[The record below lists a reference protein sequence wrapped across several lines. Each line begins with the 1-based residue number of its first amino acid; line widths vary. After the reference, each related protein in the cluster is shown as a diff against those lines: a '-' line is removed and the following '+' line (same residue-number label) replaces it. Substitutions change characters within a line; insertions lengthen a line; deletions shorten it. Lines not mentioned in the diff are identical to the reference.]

1 MSAFCFRAVV
11 NQSGNFMLLHDVGLT
26 LSYSFSE
33 QSKGYSNK
41 KIQCKPKCR
50 FQLALFLF

>member
-1 MSAFCFRAVV
+1 MSAFCFRADV

-33 QSKGYSNK
+33 
-41 KIQCKPKCR
+41 
-50 FQLALFLF
+50 